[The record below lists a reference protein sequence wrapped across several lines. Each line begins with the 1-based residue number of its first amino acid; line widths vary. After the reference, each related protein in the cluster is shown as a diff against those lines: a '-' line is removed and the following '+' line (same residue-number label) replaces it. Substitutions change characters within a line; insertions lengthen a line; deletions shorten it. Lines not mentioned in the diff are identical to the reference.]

1 MRNLHGRNQKL
12 VWDRPA
18 RSEYFSFA
26 EGYKAFLDACKTERE
41 AAARVCAMAGAAGFS
56 DLNGPAGSEPLTPG
70 SRLYLLHLNK
80 AAALFVAGQEPLTA
94 GLRILCAHLDSPRLD
109 LRQNPLRE
117 ESGLALLKT
126 HYYGGMKKYQ
136 WAALPLALH
145 GVVMKADGTR
155 VSLSIGE
162 APDEPVLYI
171 SDLPKHLSAQQLG
184 KPMSEGI
191 TGEDLNLVAGSI
203 PLAGADT
210 DPVRQQL
217 LQLLSSRYGIGE
229 ADLACAELEAVP
241 AGHAR
246 DAGLDGSMVVSYGQ
260 DDRICAYTALQAIL
274 QTRQPRYSSLLLL
287 VDKEEVG
294 SQGATGMH
302 SHLMENIVGRLL
314 DQAGLTGFSAV
325 RQALEHSQL
334 LSADVTL
341 GYDPSH
347 PEAYEPGN
355 TAQIGGGPAVIKY
368 AGHLGKNGANDASA
382 EFLALLRDVFD
393 AEDICWQTGEYGRI
407 DLGGGGTIAPF
418 AAAYGM
424 QVADFGVPLLSMRA
438 PYELSSKADLYE
450 AFRAYRAFLASP
462 RTIEAY
468 L

>member
-1 MRNLHGRNQKL
+1 
-12 VWDRPA
+12 
-18 RSEYFSFA
+18 
-26 EGYKAFLDACKTERE
+26 
-41 AAARVCAMAGAAGFS
+41 
-56 DLNGPAGSEPLTPG
+56 
-70 SRLYLLHLNK
+70 
-80 AAALFVAGQEPLTA
+80 
-94 GLRILCAHLDSPRLD
+94 
-109 LRQNPLRE
+109 
-117 ESGLALLKT
+117 
-126 HYYGGMKKYQ
+126 
-136 WAALPLALH
+136 
-145 GVVMKADGTR
+145 
-155 VSLSIGE
+155 
-162 APDEPVLYI
+162 
-171 SDLPKHLSAQQLG
+171 
-184 KPMSEGI
+184 MSEGI

-203 PLAGADT
+203 PLAGAED

-450 AFRAYRAFLASP
+450 AFRAYRAFLASS